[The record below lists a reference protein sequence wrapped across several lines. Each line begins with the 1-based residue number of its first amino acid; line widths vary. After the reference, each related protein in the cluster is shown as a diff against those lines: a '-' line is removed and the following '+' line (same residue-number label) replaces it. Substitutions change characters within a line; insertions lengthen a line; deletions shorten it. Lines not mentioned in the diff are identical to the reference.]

1 MPLALRLEPDII
13 EKAGALADQCGYK
26 RSVLM
31 EQLIR
36 AGLEMVYAKTPK
48 TPETPRCIQICR
60 YVIGLEKELK

>member
-13 EKAGALADQCGYK
+13 ERAGALADQCGYK

-31 EQLIR
+31 EQFIR
-36 AGLEMVYAKTPK
+36 AGLDMVYAK